1 MERTGAMRR
10 INIGLIGYGT
20 VGAGVVK
27 FLQKRQNYI
36 RDKYKVEFV
45 LRAICDRSIRK
56 KDTRGL
62 GATRLTTKISD
73 VLDDKD
79 IEVVVELIGGLHP
92 AKEIVATALCHGKHV
107 VTANKVLIASH
118 GKELFRLAKQQNRQL
133 YFEASVGAGVPIIKT
148 ITEGMVGNTY
158 NRIYGIING
167 TCNFILT
174 EMTRNNLSFSK
185 ALKLA
190 QEKGFAESNP
200 ALDINGMD
208 SAHKLAILAYL
219 AFGKFVK
226 VSDVYTEGIT
236 HISHDD
242 IAYAESLN
250 LTIKLLA
257 IAKRYENVVEARVHP
272 TLISKE
278 HPLAS
283 INGIDNAFYLNANPL
298 GDVLLSGE
306 GAGQMAA
313 ASGVISD
320 LLNLASRAPGADANL
335 LCNLFSEAPNF
346 RIRKIDQIKTRFYI
360 RLMATDKPGVLGKI
374 TGVLGRYGIGINSV
388 TQRAH
393 MAAWAVPV
401 VMLTDYT
408 MEKNLRLALEKIYKL
423 SIIKSKPVAIRME
436 KLW

>member
-1 MERTGAMRR
+1 MRK
-10 INIGLIGYGT
+10 INIGIIGYGV
-20 VGAGVVK
+20 VGAGVIK

-36 RDKYKVEFV
+36 QDKYRVQFV
-45 LRAICDRSIRK
+45 VRTICDRSIHR

-62 GATRLTTKISD
+62 GATKLTKKISD
-73 VLDDKD
+73 VLDDRST
-79 IEVVVELIGGLHP
+79 EVIIELIGGLHP
-92 AKEIVATALCHGKHV
+92 AKEIITTALRRGKHV
-107 VTANKVLIASH
+107 VTANKVLIAH
-118 GKELFRLAKQQNRQL
+118 YGKELFQLAEKQNRQL
-133 YFEASVGAGVPIIKT
+133 YFESSVGAGVPIIKT

-174 EMTRNNLSFSK
+174 EMTKNNLSFTK

-200 ALDINGMD
+200 TLDINGMD
-208 SAHKLAILAYL
+208 STHKLAILAYL

-226 VSDVYTEGIT
+226 VSDIYTEGIT

-257 IAKRYENVVEARVHP
+257 IAKRYENIVEARVHP
-272 TLISKE
+272 TLISKS

-283 INGIDNAFYLNANPL
+283 INGIYNAFYLNANPL

-313 ASGVISD
+313 ASGVVSD
-320 LLNLASRAPGADANL
+320 LLNLASRGADANL
-335 LCNLFSEAPNF
+335 LCNLYSEAPNF

-360 RLMATDKPGVLGKI
+360 RFMATDKTGVLGKI
-374 TGVLGRYGIGINSV
+374 TSVLGRYGIGLNSV
-388 TQRAH
+388 TQPAH
-393 MAAWAVPV
+393 TAAWAVPV

-408 MEKNLRLALEKIYKL
+408 LEKNVRLALKKIWEL
-423 SIIKSKPVAIRME
+423 PIVKSKPVAIRME

>member
-1 MERTGAMRR
+1 MAVMRK
-10 INIGLIGYGT
+10 INVGLIGYGV
-20 VGAGVVK
+20 VGDGVIK

-36 RDKYKVEFV
+36 RDKYRVEFV
-45 LRAICDRSIRK
+45 VRTICDRSIHR

-62 GATRLTTKISD
+62 GSVKLTKKIAD
-73 VLDDKD
+73 VLDDRST
-79 IEVVVELIGGLHP
+79 EVVIELIGGLHP
-92 AKEIVATALCHGKHV
+92 AKEIVTTALRRGKHV
-107 VTANKVLIASH
+107 VTANKVLIAH
-118 GKELFRLAKQQNRQL
+118 YGKELFQLAKKQNRQL
-133 YFEASVGAGVPIIKT
+133 YFESSVGAGIPIIKT

-174 EMTRNNLSFSK
+174 EMTKNNLSFTK

-200 ALDINGMD
+200 TLDINGMD
-208 SAHKLAILAYL
+208 STHKLAILVYL

-226 VSDVYTEGIT
+226 VSDIYTEGIT

-257 IAKRYENVVEARVHP
+257 IAKRYENIVEARVHP
-272 TLISKE
+272 TLIPKS

-283 INGIDNAFYLNANPL
+283 ISGIYNAFYLNANPL

-313 ASGVISD
+313 ASGVVSD
-320 LLNLASRAPGADANL
+320 LLNLASRGADANL
-335 LCNLFSEAPNF
+335 LCNLYSEAPNF

-360 RLMATDKPGVLGKI
+360 RFMATDKTGVLGKI
-374 TGVLGRYGIGINSV
+374 TSVLGRYGIGLNSV
-388 TQRAH
+388 TQPAH
-393 MAAWAVPV
+393 TAAWAVPV

-408 MEKNLRLALEKIYKL
+408 LEKNVRLALKKIWEL
-423 SIIKSKPVAIRME
+423 PIVKSKPVAIRME